1 MSKTIR
7 ISDELYN
14 VIDDYRKKDQT
25 FQDVIEGMA
34 NDIGL
39 LPAKIKD
46 LDDLRNKLQTLYG
59 YDSEEVSRVFD
70 ALRTV
75 YVGQEKESTIG
86 IPHGDIDPEYADEV
100 DTLQRLGL
108 AKEQHYTGKYDY
120 GYRATAIGNKIG
132 SELVREYINEYE
144 DEIQRIIDGY
154 TETEV
159 SSFVNFGFKRTDI
172 GHLSTRGAELATSH
186 TDSLI
191 EDEMIQEHYTEF
203 LNQLL
208 DIGLAVRHSE
218 GHFTVIPAEFDDYLR
233 TQGEG
238 RPEAMQQLELYRAIK
253 TYAMGD
259 LESRE
264 DLLANLDT
272 ATEDD
277 LAEVVSSLHQ
287 EGLTS
292 RYLQRD
298 EAPFLVKDRDQL
310 LTRLRRDVEDA
321 VTSE

>member
-7 ISDELYN
+7 ISDELYD

-34 NDIGL
+34 HDIGL

-46 LDDLRNKLQTLYG
+46 LDDLRNKLQNLYG
-59 YDSEEVSRVFD
+59 YDSKEVSRVFD
-70 ALRTV
+70 ALRTI

-86 IPHGDIDPEYADEV
+86 IPHEDIDPEYANEI

-120 GYRATAIGNKIG
+120 GYRATAIGDRIG
-132 SELVREYINEYE
+132 SELVREYIDEYE
-144 DEIQRIIDGY
+144 DEIQLIIDGY
-154 TETEV
+154 TDTEIG
-159 SSFVNFGFKRTDI
+159 SFVNFGFKRTDI
-172 GHLSTRGAELATSH
+172 GHLSTRGAELASSH

-191 EDEMIQEHYTEF
+191 EDETIQEHYTQF
-203 LNQLL
+203 LAQLL

-233 TQGEG
+233 TQGVG
-238 RPEAMQQLELYRAIK
+238 LPEAMQRLELYRAIK
-253 TYAMGD
+253 AYATGN

-264 DLLANLDT
+264 ELLANLDT
-272 ATEDD
+272 ATEDN
-277 LAEVVSSLHQ
+277 LAEVISSLHQ

-298 EAPFLVKDRDQL
+298 EAPFLVKDKNQL
-310 LTRLRRDVEDA
+310 LTRLRQDVEDT
-321 VTSE
+321 VSSD